1 MTQLYTDLVG
11 AIYMHQG
18 NTYLVKELDTD
29 KRMATVV
36 SVNVEWTT
44 RQRDFT

>member
-1 MTQLYTDLVG
+1 
-11 AIYMHQG
+11 MHQG

-29 KRMATVV
+29 NRMVTVT

-44 RQRDFT
+44 RQRDFTYRMLKTFLTV